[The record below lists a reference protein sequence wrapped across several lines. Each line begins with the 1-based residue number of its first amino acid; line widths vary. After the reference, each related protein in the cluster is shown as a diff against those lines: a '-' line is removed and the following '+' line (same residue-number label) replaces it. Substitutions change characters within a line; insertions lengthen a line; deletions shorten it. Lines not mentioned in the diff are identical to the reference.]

1 MTSDSSR
8 RGPRL
13 IVIRGNSASGKSAVA
28 AAIRDRHALRDLAI
42 VSQDLLRRVI
52 LRELDVPGGANIDLI
67 GMTARYAIT
76 SGFHVIVEGIL
87 RADHY
92 GDMLTKLISD
102 HEGEAYAYFLHV
114 PFDETLRRHVTK
126 PQADE
131 YGEAEMR
138 SWYRG
143 LDLLPGGIEQVITAE
158 STLEQT
164 VTRIM
169 TDTTLNQ

>member
-1 MTSDSSR
+1 MTSDSP
-8 RGPRL
+8 GCKPRL

-28 AAIRDRHALRDLAI
+28 AAIRERHGLRDLAI

-67 GMTARYAIT
+67 DMTARYAIT

-102 HEGEAYAYFLHV
+102 HDGEAHAYFLHV
-114 PFDETLRRHVTK
+114 PFDEALRRHATK
-126 PQADE
+126 PQASE
-131 YGEAEMR
+131 YGETEMR

-143 LDLLPGGIEQVITAE
+143 LDLLPGGIEQVITAA

-169 TDTTLNQ
+169 TEATLSQ